1 MLFEGSGGSCDCF
14 GVFGEAVFG
23 FGDSLR
29 PNSCGTPTSGK
40 LQLEESAL
48 TVGSGGGKGE
58 METAVTEAECAW

>member
-1 MLFEGSGGSCDCF
+1 MLFEATCGSCGC
-14 GVFGEAVFG
+14 FGEAVLG
-23 FGDSLR
+23 FGDSVR